1 MTGGKGRAPD
11 HLGDVLGDELLVAGA
26 VLHRADGTVPEGR
39 RRRAESSARV
49 HRLRGHDAEV
59 AGRQV
64 LGGRRRRSSC
74 ASSARRRDSPCD
86 CSCDCPC
93 DCHLY
98 ESSLA
103 LTSRYIAVCNG
114 TGTPSRSASRTS
126 EPVMKS
132 TSVGRLERTSS
143 SIDGTWA

>member
-59 AGRQV
+59 AGRFSAAV
-64 LGGRRRRSSC
+64 VARTRPTRSPAPESRRPCSLIASTCSTQRSYAQTSTSSSC
-74 ASSARRRDSPCD
+74 ARLAAKIEPTAPQPTTAILMRKLRAPQGQ
-86 CSCDCPC
+86 
-93 DCHLY
+93 
-98 ESSLA
+98 SL
-103 LTSRYIAVCNG
+103 
-114 TGTPSRSASRTS
+114 
-126 EPVMKS
+126 
-132 TSVGRLERTSS
+132 
-143 SIDGTWA
+143 